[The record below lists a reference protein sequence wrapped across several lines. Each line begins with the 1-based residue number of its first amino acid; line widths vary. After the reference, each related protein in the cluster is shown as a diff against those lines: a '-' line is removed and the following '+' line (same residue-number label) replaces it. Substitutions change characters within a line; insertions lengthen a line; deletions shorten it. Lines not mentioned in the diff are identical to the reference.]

1 MEVSNL
7 KSYLANID
15 MTLKDFCEII
25 DCDDKHMSKL
35 MHGRA
40 NASHRLAKD
49 VREATDGLIHL
60 KVRDR
65 KKDQRK
71 REQQQKQEQHTC
83 SV

>member
-1 MEVSNL
+1 MQVSNL

-35 MHGRA
+35 MHGKA

-49 VREATDGLIHL
+49 VCQATDGLIKL

-65 KKDQRK
+65 KKDQKK
-71 REQQQKQEQHTC
+71 REQEQKKQQLC